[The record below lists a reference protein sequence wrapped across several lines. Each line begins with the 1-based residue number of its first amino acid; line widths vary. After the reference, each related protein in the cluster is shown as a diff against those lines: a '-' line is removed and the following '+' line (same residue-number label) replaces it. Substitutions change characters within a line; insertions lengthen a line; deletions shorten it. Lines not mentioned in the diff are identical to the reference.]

1 MSGKLVMLL
10 GVLGIGGYVGHKAM
24 SYDPTVYPYSREQ
37 IQKMLTDARTTLPR
51 RDGPGQIEIWS
62 AGRSDKGVSLK
73 MQYASWAP
81 ELSCEAVVTE
91 IAPDKSR
98 VVPDCGAVGDQSSAL
113 NRTENQL
120 RVPMF
125 EEHIAAIL
133 NHREFN
139 RATVD
144 QKESAAV
151 FSNLGGMQREALQ
164 KDAEMRRMESTGH

>member
-1 MSGKLVMLL
+1 MSAKLVMFL
-10 GVLGIGGYVGHKAM
+10 GLLGIGGYVGHKAM
-24 SYDPTVYPYSREQ
+24 TYDPTVYPYSRQQIEQ
-37 IQKMLTDARTTLPR
+37 MLVDAKTTLPR

-62 AGRSDKGVSLK
+62 TGRSDKGVSLK

-81 ELSCEAVVTE
+81 ELSCQAVVTE

-98 VVPDCGAVGDQSSAL
+98 VVPDCGTTGDQNSAL
-113 NRTENQL
+113 NRTQNLLQ
-120 RVPMF
+120 VPMF

-144 QKESAAV
+144 QKETAAV

-164 KDAEMRRMESTGH
+164 KDAEMRRMQSTGQ